1 MNQCAV
7 ENREAIEDFVDEAL
21 DSLQGLSER
30 LESFRLSPG
39 DSEQINAVFRAIHSM
54 KGCAAFLDLDA
65 IKSFAHSLENS
76 LDEIRK
82 GAVVL
87 SEGLQQAIVEGF
99 DVLEGLLQEA
109 GNGNI
114 IVVLDPQAGQLLE
127 RVKSLSQASAR
138 KQRSGDELVEC
149 VLELA
154 ALMCEHESQEART
167 WGGRLQQLVGDFA
180 GGKSS
185 VAADLPGGAG
195 INASALKPAD
205 IVGVR
210 CFCGDEE
217 ITDRM
222 AAFVE
227 LFTAHAAGNYDKTV
241 GGNFIKNTNEFAE
254 WAEKTG
260 KNGLAAVLSAGA
272 ADFQMIFDSPM
283 DLDEN
288 LLSIIWDHVR
298 PALKD
303 IRWEIPVADG
313 KIANGGNTSES
324 KPAAET
330 DNENAKSPAEP
341 AGDKAAAKDSQAS
354 KGRFVRVRE
363 ERLDEFLEHVS
374 RLFIT
379 SELFKDVHAR
389 MADSGQ
395 LTTLVDELRQINNG
409 LKVESAAL
417 QHGVV
422 SLRRV
427 SVAGLFSKFPRMAR
441 TLAAKLNKKINVHVS
456 GEETEIDKT
465 LAEDL
470 DAPLTHLIRNVVDH
484 GIETPEDRKHR
495 GVDETG
501 ALWLSAEETKSH
513 IRITVRDDGRGID
526 PVRLRAKAVEKGVL
540 SQADADAMCD
550 EESLQLIFHPGFS
563 TAEKVSDVSGR
574 GVGMDVV
581 RTTLAD
587 HDGEVIVESQ
597 VGVGTTIRLEIPIR
611 QTTLVIDG
619 LMVTERG
626 QQYVVPFEYVTEIND
641 LDAANFS
648 TAHGRP
654 IVSVRQ
660 GTFDAVTLSEVLG
673 INGAKSIDPAENIK
687 RAGALLTSRQGAFC
701 LLVDSIVGHRQV
713 VVSGLKGIISGAEKT
728 AGVAQLGGGRLALV
742 LNVPEIIKSL

>member
-21 DSLQGLSER
+21 DSLQGLSEQ

-39 DSEQINAVFRAIHSM
+39 DAEPINAVFRAIHSM

-65 IKSFAHSLENS
+65 IKSFAHSLENT
-76 LDEIRK
+76 LDEVRK

-99 DVLEGLLQEA
+99 DVLEGLLNEA
-109 GNGNI
+109 GGGNI
-114 IVVLDPQAGQLLE
+114 IVKLDQPAVELLE
-127 RVKSLSQASAR
+127 RVKSLAQNSAR
-138 KQRSGDELVEC
+138 KKHPADELAAC
-149 VLELA
+149 VMELA
-154 ALMCEHESQEART
+154 ALMSEHESQEARS
-167 WGGRLQQLVGDFA
+167 WGNRLQQLVGDFIGTSDGTAPGQSENAA
-180 GGKSS
+180 GA
-185 VAADLPGGAG
+185 V
-195 INASALKPAD
+195 ASAASPAD
-205 IVGVR
+205 FVGVR

-217 ITDRM
+217 ITARM

-227 LFTAHAAGNYDKTV
+227 LFTAHAAGNYDKSV
-241 GGNFIKNTNEFAE
+241 GDNFIKNTNEFAE
-254 WAEKTG
+254 WAEKKG
-260 KNGLAAVLSAGA
+260 RNALAAALSAAA

-288 LLSIIWDHVR
+288 LLSIVWDHVR
-298 PALKD
+298 PTLKD
-303 IRWEIPVADG
+303 IHFDKAAADVGSVAGD
-313 KIANGGNTSES
+313 KR
-324 KPAAET
+324 PAAASEEQKT
-330 DNENAKSPAEP
+330 ENAKSPDEAS
-341 AGDKAAAKDSQAS
+341 ADKSAANDSKAA

-389 MADSGQ
+389 MADSGE
-395 LTTLVDELRQINNG
+395 LTSLVDELRQINNG

-417 QHGVV
+417 QRGVV

-427 SVAGLFSKFPRMAR
+427 AVAGLFSKFPRMAR
-441 TLAAKLNKKINVHVS
+441 TLAAKLNKKINVRVS

-484 GIETPEDRKHR
+484 GIESPEERQAR
-495 GVDETG
+495 GVDEAGT
-501 ALWLSAEETKSH
+501 LWLTAEETKNRV
-513 IRITVRDDGRGID
+513 RISVRDDGRGID
-526 PVRLRAKAVEKGVL
+526 PSRLRSKAVEKGVL
-540 SQADADAMCD
+540 SQPDADAMPD
-550 EESLQLIFHPGFS
+550 ADALQLIFHPGFS

-581 RTTLAD
+581 RTTLAEYG
-587 HDGEVIVESQ
+587 GEVIVESQ
-597 VGVGTTIRLEIPIR
+597 VGAGTTIRLEIPIR

-619 LMVTERG
+619 LMVEECG
-626 QQYVVPFEYVTEIND
+626 QQYVVPFEYVKEIND
-641 LDAANFS
+641 LDAAVFN

-654 IVSVRQ
+654 VVSVRQ
-660 GTFDAVTLSEVLG
+660 GTYDAITLSEVLG
-673 INGAKSIDPAENIK
+673 LNGGQFHNFAENGK
-687 RAGALLTSRQGAFC
+687 RAGALLSSRQGTFC
-701 LLVDSIVGHRQV
+701 LLVDRIVGHRQV
-713 VVSGLKGIISGAEKT
+713 VVSGLKEIISGAEKT